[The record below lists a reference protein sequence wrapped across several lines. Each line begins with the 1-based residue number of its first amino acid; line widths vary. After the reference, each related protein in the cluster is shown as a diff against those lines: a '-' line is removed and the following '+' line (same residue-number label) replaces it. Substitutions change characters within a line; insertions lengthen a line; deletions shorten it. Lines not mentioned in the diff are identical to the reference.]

1 MIKTT
6 TTINDLLKEIELIK
20 SHATALD
27 KKLKEK
33 NIQTGDLEY
42 ALQNLR
48 EVRVFLEPTKWSWIK
63 HKN

>member
-48 EVRVFLEPTKWSWIK
+48 EVRVFLEPTK
-63 HKN
+63 